1 MRAHLFLAAAAAA
14 AALAFAAPARAGGD
28 GPLPFISDDY
38 ARALAQARARNV
50 PIVVD
55 VWAPW

>member
-1 MRAHLFLAAAAAA
+1 MRTLLLSLAAAT
-14 AALAFAAPARAGGD
+14 ALVSAAPAHAGGEQ
-28 GPLPFISDDY
+28 LPFIPDDY

-50 PIVVD
+50 PIFVD